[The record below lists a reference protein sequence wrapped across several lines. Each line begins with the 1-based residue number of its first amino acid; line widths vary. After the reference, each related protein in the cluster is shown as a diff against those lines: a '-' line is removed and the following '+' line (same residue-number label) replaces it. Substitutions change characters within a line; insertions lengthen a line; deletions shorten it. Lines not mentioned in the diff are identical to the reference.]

1 MENAWPESRGT
12 GARSQDM
19 ENVALNEITTA
30 TYAKLPKLQRQKR
43 FKIQTGDIRSP
54 LTGPRSCATSVM
66 SVVNLKKEV

>member
-12 GARSQDM
+12 GARSRDM

-30 TYAKLPKLQRQKR
+30 TCETFEIATSKR
-43 FKIQTGDIRSP
+43 FKTQTGDIGSP

-66 SVVNLKKEV
+66 SVVNLRKEV

>member
-1 MENAWPESRGT
+1 MAGVPGYRCAVSGY
-12 GARSQDM
+12 GKRSFERNYDSDIC
-19 ENVALNEITTA
+19 ETSEIA
-30 TYAKLPKLQRQKR
+30 TSKR